1 MYRNK
6 YQYIVLWKLYNRSR
20 AEFENCLYF
29 SLAKLN
35 NLKRHGKDTNMDDN
49 IKIPAAAFMTM
60 VGGAGKIIVLKLV
73 LKSQIIEMA
82 LKLFH
87 CC

>member
-1 MYRNK
+1 MSQIRDR
-6 YQYIVLWKLYNRSR
+6 VSTLWKLYNRSR

-60 VGGAGKIIVLKLV
+60 VGGAGKIIVLKV
-73 LKSQIIEMA
+73 DSEKPD
-82 LKLFH
+82 H
-87 CC
+87 